1 MLKNRFPQS
10 VREQWTFWN
19 DCMVCGKNNWDT
31 LHHIISPTVRGYKSG
46 KHNKSVLNSCPIHNE
61 GCHLYNEAYLHDPE
75 NITMLLRKVLRI
87 VVVNHGIKLKPI
99 DREFIYIYRDLY
111 EN

>member
-1 MLKNRFPQS
+1 
-10 VREQWTFWN
+10 
-19 DCMVCGKNNWDT
+19 
-31 LHHIISPTVRGYKSG
+31 
-46 KHNKSVLNSCPIHNE
+46 
-61 GCHLYNEAYLHDPE
+61 
-75 NITMLLRKVLRI
+75 MLLRKVLRI